1 MLDKTLQAIM
11 RRLLN
16 LRYCVLVFI
25 DFWLTDW

>member
-16 LRYCVLVFI
+16 LRYCVFVLLI
-25 DFWLTDW
+25 SD